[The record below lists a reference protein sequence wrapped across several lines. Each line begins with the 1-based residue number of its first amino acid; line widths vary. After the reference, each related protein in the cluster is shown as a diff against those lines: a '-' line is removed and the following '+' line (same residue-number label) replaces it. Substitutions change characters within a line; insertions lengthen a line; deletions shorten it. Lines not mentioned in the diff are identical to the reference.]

1 MRITASRSVKR
12 LARSGLV
19 PLPALELRRATLAE
33 AIDAR
38 RSRRE
43 FAPNALALRDLA
55 AVLHAAYGV
64 TGAIEGTPQTL
75 RTVPSGGA
83 LYPLELYCASH
94 RVEGLG
100 LALHH
105 YDPLRHGLEFV
116 RLLDAP
122 AGDDLTPYGAALSE
136 SAAVIAMS
144 AVFWRSRFKYGARA
158 YRFTLIEAGHV
169 AQNILLA
176 AAALGL
182 SALPVGGFYDRD
194 VDAFL
199 GVDGIY
205 EAFCTSSRSDTRR
218 DDETR
223 DLAPAA
229 WCAVAVL
236 GALLGPAVPTRPD
249 AASRLGRRSRSALP
263 RCGVRR
269 ARPAPRHRLV
279 VRRASR
285 ERLLARGAVLIAKSA
300 EEEAIWRA
308 SSVLGALVHPLG
320 AARALAV
327 STVLFAAAHV
337 GRLGRRAWWH
347 LATGAT
353 FGLAYLATGRL
364 IAAIAA
370 HGTPTCLVGVAPV
383 ATPDMAVSDTGG
395 HGPGS

>member
-1 MRITASRSVKR
+1 MTGSGDTEVHRVSTDPSLVPTIRLTSVTGADTVVEADPTEDYHEASRLYPGVTDPHVVGTARLERSLAMRITASRSVKR

-19 PLPALELRRATLAE
+19 PLPALELGRATLAE
-33 AIDAR
+33 AIEAR

-43 FAPNALALRDLA
+43 FAPDALALRDLA
-55 AVLHAAYGV
+55 TVLHAAYGV

-116 RLLDAP
+116 RPLDAP

-199 GVDGIY
+199 GIDGIY
-205 EAFCTSSRSDTRR
+205 EASLYLVS
-218 DDETR
+218 
-223 DLAPAA
+223 LGYPA
-229 WCAVAVL
+229 
-236 GALLGPAVPTRPD
+236 R
-249 AASRLGRRSRSALP
+249 
-263 RCGVRR
+263 
-269 ARPAPRHRLV
+269 
-279 VRRASR
+279 
-285 ERLLARGAVLIAKSA
+285 
-300 EEEAIWRA
+300 
-308 SSVLGALVHPLG
+308 
-320 AARALAV
+320 
-327 STVLFAAAHV
+327 
-337 GRLGRRAWWH
+337 
-347 LATGAT
+347 
-353 FGLAYLATGRL
+353 
-364 IAAIAA
+364 
-370 HGTPTCLVGVAPV
+370 
-383 ATPDMAVSDTGG
+383 
-395 HGPGS
+395 